1 VTETVVAIHS
11 LLESTES
18 TGARLKGRARGALIC
33 ALGGSA
39 WMFWAAVFAS
49 TARTASLVLVSLM
62 MILIGGWAV
71 SRVRA
76 ARRYV
81 DSAADRERWASIA
94 PQFWIDTAAEWVLG
108 AGCGRHIGALR
119 ALLGNPPIPW
129 SHYRI
134 TLSPSC
140 KSIQGTSLLHYG
152 NNYDFVCSLR
162 FSLPKVAFAT

>member
-1 VTETVVAIHS
+1 MTETVVAIHS

-71 SRVRA
+71 SQVRA

-94 PQFWIDTAAEWVLG
+94 PLFWIDTAAEWVLG
-108 AGCGRHIGALR
+108 AGAVVTLAHF
-119 ALLGNPPIPW
+119 ALLGNPLIPW

-140 KSIQGTSLLHYG
+140 KIMEGTSLLHYG
-152 NNYDFVCSLR
+152 NNYDFVRAR
-162 FSLPKVAFAT
+162 FVSRSRR

>member
-18 TGARLKGRARGALIC
+18 TGARLKGHARGALIC

-81 DSAADRERWASIA
+81 DSVADRERWASIA
-94 PQFWIDTAAEWVLG
+94 PPVLDRHRCG
-108 AGCGRHIGALR
+108 MGGGCGRGRHIGALR
-119 ALLGNPPIPW
+119 ALASLCGSQPW
-129 SHYRI
+129 
-134 TLSPSC
+134 
-140 KSIQGTSLLHYG
+140 
-152 NNYDFVCSLR
+152 
-162 FSLPKVAFAT
+162 